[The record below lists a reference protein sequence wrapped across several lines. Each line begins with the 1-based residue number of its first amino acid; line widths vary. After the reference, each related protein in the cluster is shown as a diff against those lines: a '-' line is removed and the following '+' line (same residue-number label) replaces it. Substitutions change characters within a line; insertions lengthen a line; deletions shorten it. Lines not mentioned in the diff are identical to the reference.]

1 VSACSCDWL
10 LVAPWY
16 RWPRQ
21 ENELGLAPRASRP
34 VIQKYEDPK
43 LVQMFVAEP
52 QHSLVWDNDDWVYQT
67 SVLTAATAPS
77 GPLAGKQTELSVP
90 RNGGRFERYLATKT
104 SIRKLFLDS
113 HKRHYLVVCEL
124 HCDEAG
130 FPDTN
135 RGGVC
140 QQGFVI
146 RRRYTSYPAEAEGEA
161 TSILKDISAL
171 QLQLAKLERV
181 PSAKRALKRFESF
194 PPPNAN
200 GAVKAQKDQLRLA
213 IAKQRKELRAWA
225 SVHGVSESHLGWI
238 AGERRSVGSWQV
250 VEEEPQ
256 TLLEDFFPL
265 HPLVPPPDDPENS
278 GTGSTMY
285 FGLVPTSSAD
295 TDGTGLPRFDDHHL
309 FEVRCFVRRHNPDCP
324 RTLAPNDCNGEL
336 IWSKPT
342 EPFRIAAHF
351 DPVGTANRP
360 INVQLPDFP
369 ALAAQAATRPVGAL
383 SPVRMNQPQRSSLKF
398 TPDMP
403 PSGGSVGDG
412 QICFLAIPL
421 ITIVAWF
428 VLNLFLPIVVFLFG
442 LWFLLRLKF
451 CLPPSIAINGA
462 IEAELAVAA
471 KAGLDIDV
479 AVDAT
484 TTPPFDA
491 GTLNTQLRNDVAA
504 SLPPGAATSLSD
516 YANTPLVELDQA
528 VAQPQKGP
536 DFGASL
542 VWETPVA
549 RAEAEALVA

>member
-1 VSACSCDWL
+1 MSACACDWL

-21 ENELGLAPRASRP
+21 ETELGLPPRASRP

-43 LVQMFVAEP
+43 LVQMFTTEP
-52 QHSLVWDNDDWVYQT
+52 QHSLVWDDDDWVYQT
-67 SVLTAATAPS
+67 SVLTAATATS
-77 GPLAGKQTELSVP
+77 GPLVGKRTELSVP
-90 RNGGRFERYLATKT
+90 RGTRFERYLATKT
-104 SIRKLFLDS
+104 SIRKLFLDA

-135 RGGVC
+135 RAGVC

-146 RRRYTSYPAEAEGEA
+146 RRRYTSYPAQAEDEA
-161 TSILKDISAL
+161 TAILKQISAL

-200 GAVKAQKDQLRLA
+200 GAVKTQKDQLRLA
-213 IAKQRKELRAWA
+213 IAKQRKQLRAWA
-225 SVHGVSESHLGWI
+225 SVHGVSEAHLGWI
-238 AGERRSVGSWQV
+238 AGERRGVGSWQV

-265 HPLVPPPDDPENS
+265 HPLVTRPDDTENS

-285 FGLVPTSSAD
+285 FGLVPTASAD
-295 TDGTGLPRFDDHHL
+295 TDTTGLPRFDDHHL
-309 FEVRCFVRRHNPDCP
+309 YEIRCFVRRHNPDCP
-324 RTLAPNDCNGEL
+324 RTLDPNDCNGEL
-336 IWSKPT
+336 IWSEPT
-342 EPFRIAAHF
+342 EPFRLASHF

-369 ALAAQAATRPVGAL
+369 ALAAQAASRPPGAL
-383 SPVRMNQPQRSSLKF
+383 SPVRMNQPPRSSLHF

-412 QICFLAIPL
+412 QICFFAIPL

-428 VLNLFLPIVVFLFG
+428 VLNLFLPIVMFLFG

-451 CLPPSIAINGA
+451 CLPPSIAVNGA
-462 IEAELAVAA
+462 IEAELAVAGQF
-471 KAGLDIDV
+471 GLDIDV
-479 AVDAT
+479 DVDLT
-484 TTPPFDA
+484 TNPPFKAD
-491 GTLNTQLRNDVAA
+491 TLNAQLRTDLVA
-504 SLPPGAATSLSD
+504 SLGAGAANGLTAF
-516 YANTPLVELDQA
+516 ANTPLVELEDSLTK
-528 VAQPQKGP
+528 PQQGP